1 MSSKQVLVMR
11 KMPKGQRTGKY
22 CAQAA
27 HASMGALF
35 SIAHIDNDKMVIPL
49 DNEFV
54 KDWVTGMFKKITLS
68 VDNDA
73 ELEALYSRA
82 VAAGLPCAI
91 IKDSGLT
98 EYNGVPTLTAVGI
111 GPADSASIDAITGNL
126 PLF

>member
-1 MSSKQVLVMR
+1 MNSKQVLVMR

-35 SIAHIDNDKMVIPL
+35 SIARIEDGEMVIPL

-54 KDWVTGMFKKITLS
+54 KDWITGVFKKITLS
-68 VDNDA
+68 VDDDDA
-73 ELEALYSRA
+73 LEAIYERA

-91 IKDSGLT
+91 IKDKGLT

-111 GPADSASIDAITGNL
+111 GPADASAIDAITGGL

>member
-27 HASMGALF
+27 HASMGALL

-54 KDWVTGMFKKITLS
+54 KDWVTGL
-68 VDNDA
+68 
-73 ELEALYSRA
+73 
-82 VAAGLPCAI
+82 
-91 IKDSGLT
+91 
-98 EYNGVPTLTAVGI
+98 
-111 GPADSASIDAITGNL
+111 
-126 PLF
+126 